1 MEDKKE
7 VMTDKLYMI
16 SKKFNYASI
25 SSIIL
30 ALLFVMID
38 MHVHNSLLTQI
49 TSNAAI
55 VFLVMALLL
64 DLIYFALKRI
74 VHSRRKKEDQ
84 ENQTRKRKIKWF
96 SNPFF

>member
-25 SSIIL
+25 ASILI
-30 ALLFVMID
+30 ALLLIMID
-38 MHVHNSLLTQI
+38 MHVHEVITQI
-49 TSNAAI
+49 ISVTAI
-55 VFLVMALLL
+55 VFLIMALLL
-64 DLIYFALKRI
+64 NLIYFVLKRI

-84 ENQTRKRKIKWF
+84 NNQIGKRKNKWF